1 MTAKVFQIAKGDLK
15 LLVINLLLLGLE
27 YSDVS
32 TGK

>member
-15 LLVINLLLLGLE
+15 LLVINLLLLDLE